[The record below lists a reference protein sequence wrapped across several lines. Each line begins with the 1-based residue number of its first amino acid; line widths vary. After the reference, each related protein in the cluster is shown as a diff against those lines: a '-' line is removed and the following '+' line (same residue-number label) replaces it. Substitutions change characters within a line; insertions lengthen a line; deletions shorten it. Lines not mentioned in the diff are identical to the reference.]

1 MTPTASEKPQTDTLH
16 GPNLILDVENF
27 GPIAEAK
34 TIEFKPMT
42 VFVGPS
48 NTGKTYLAMVL
59 HAFLKTATS
68 LKNTSASGTQTF
80 SIRSPEQ
87 LAELHSLFIQDASTF
102 FRSIGKKDDTI
113 PEPFD
118 RRWSEATLEELQIA
132 ADDAVSDT
140 TLREFQIAAN
150 DAVAQFS
157 TEVKRLLTQFFEVDD
172 LDQMRHSSN
181 TDNLVSPSIVLSVS
195 GEARMRVSLWGNVN
209 RIDLNHADIQIP
221 EYLNSL
227 LEHAKNTTNHDDP
240 VQASQSSITSQMSK
254 AVHRILSNFPYS
266 VYLPTGRTG
275 IMNAHRIL
283 TSHIIESATRYG
295 IEERKTSTYHL
306 LARDFLRLLI
316 ELREQPTRRQYSNR
330 QDNMYN
336 IQDLYEVADIIE
348 QSIVSGHIRVRET
361 LGLADFE
368 YEHQGVVTPMF
379 RASSMVTEFAPIVM
393 FLRNHIGP
401 NDMLIIDEPES
412 HLHPAAQQR
421 MAAALA
427 FIVRSGVRILITTHS
442 HYMVEQISDF
452 VAASNLSPE
461 KRRELLRLGRV
472 LEDQDIYLNEDE
484 VGVYSFDNSTG
495 STFVK
500 NIPFDEN
507 FAYAPP
513 DHLQALTE
521 QFNRNVGI
529 MRAQRNGHSVNGHNG
544 T

>member
-1 MTPTASEKPQTDTLH
+1 MTSSENQAKSLH
-16 GPNLILDVENF
+16 GPNLILDIENF

-34 TIEFKPMT
+34 NIEFKPMT

-59 HAFLKTATS
+59 HAFLKTAGS

-87 LAELHSLFIQDASTF
+87 LAELQSLFNQDVSTF

-113 PEPFD
+113 PEPLD
-118 RRWSEATLEELQIA
+118 KRLSEATLEELQAA

-181 TDNLVSPSIVLSVS
+181 ADNLVTPSIILSVS
-195 GEARMRVSLWGNVN
+195 GDTRMRSSLWGNVN
-209 RIDLNHADIQIP
+209 RIDLNHANIQIA

-227 LEHAKNTTNHDDP
+227 LEYEKHSKHHDNP
-240 VQASQSSITSQMSK
+240 FQAGQSNITAQMSD
-254 AVHRILSNFPYS
+254 AVHRVLSNFPYS

-283 TSHIIESATRYG
+283 TSQIIESATRYG
-295 IEERKTSTYHL
+295 IEERKASTYHL

-316 ELREQPTRRQYSNR
+316 ELREEPGRSQYSNR
-330 QDNMYN
+330 RQNVDN
-336 IQDLYEVADIIE
+336 IQDLHEVADIIE
-348 QSIVSGHIRVRET
+348 QSIVSGHIRVRDT

-368 YEHQGVVTPMF
+368 YEHQGAVTPMF

-393 FLRNHIGP
+393 FLRNHIEP
-401 NDMLIIDEPES
+401 NDMLIIDEPEA

-461 KRRELLRLGRV
+461 KRRELLRLGPV
-472 LEDQDIYLNEDE
+472 LEEQDIYLNEDE
-484 VGVYSFDNSTG
+484 VGVYSFDNSSG
-495 STFVK
+495 STTVK

-529 MRAQRNGHSVNGHNG
+529 MRAQRNGHSVNGHDSS
-544 T
+544 